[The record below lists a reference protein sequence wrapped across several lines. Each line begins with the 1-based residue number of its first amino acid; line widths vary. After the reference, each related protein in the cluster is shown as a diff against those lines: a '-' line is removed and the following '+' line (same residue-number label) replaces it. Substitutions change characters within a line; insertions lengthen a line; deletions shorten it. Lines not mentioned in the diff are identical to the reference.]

1 MATYFKVEINDVK
14 NSHTGEKTTVDLT
27 NVTDKDGIIS
37 ELASQLGCEEDELD
51 FQDAWMD
58 AEEDF
63 LLDLLDIRDIH
74 KIDDDTFDNI
84 STIENSNQSLDVWQ
98 AAHALIGSSGGF
110 DNVAS
115 EVKNYIGEFD
125 SEADFA
131 EAYYTSDLGG
141 EPLEIPSVLQGCI
154 DWDRVWSSNLRHS
167 VSESNGHYFND

>member
-1 MATYFKVEINDVK
+1 MSTYFKVEINDVK
-14 NSHTGEKTTVDLT
+14 NPNGDKTIVDLT
-27 NVTDKDGIIS
+27 NCSTKDHMLE
-37 ELASQLGCEEDELD
+37 ELASQLDCEEDELD

-84 STIENSNQSLDVWQ
+84 DTIENSNQSLDVWE
-98 AAHALIGSSGGF
+98 AANALIGTSGGF
-110 DNVAS
+110 DIVAS

-154 DWDRVWSSNLRHS
+154 DWDRVWSSDLRHGIT
-167 VSESNGHYFND
+167 ESNGYYFND